1 MAKKK
6 ITVEQGAKLDEVKD
20 TKKLPVKQEDEL
32 TKAGIP
38 EMSEEQLSDEGQATR
53 SSGKNEDKGNK

>member
-20 TKKLPVKQEDEL
+20 TKKLPVKQED
-32 TKAGIP
+32 
-38 EMSEEQLSDEGQATR
+38 
-53 SSGKNEDKGNK
+53 

>member
-32 TKAGIP
+32 TKACTP
-38 EMSEEQLSDEGQATR
+38 YMSEEH
-53 SSGKNEDKGNK
+53 K